1 MTLEQLQE
9 KLKFLYDDDVR
20 KDISIYATTPTTGL
34 RLFNIENQFLDELKV
49 AFIEEIKAVTDN
61 PSDNFTLENYSSSTK
76 RLDAIYLY
84 DISDQLKPEMQSLK
98 DVKESVDLD
107 NFVVNPENS
116 IDQVNGLYIVIKS
129 AEHVISL
136 YKHIFGVDKIY
147 AQRNLFIVRSHDQF
161 VKQTESML
169 RISSSFQMLCVDD
182 EIIMTDIQK
191 LERIMDLKEVLT
203 NRAAEHIATI
213 VNERQLVKD
222 SVQLERVSK
231 EPIMAKK
238 LIHALTDGKV
248 FSQNISNDA
257 IIAFARS
264 KGAKLNMSFEGNQF
278 DLKNKIEAKRF
289 IKLID
294 DDYLTSELTR
304 EDYDANQKQEL

>member
-1 MTLEQLQE
+1 MQL
-9 KLKFLYDDDVR
+9 LKQVKTIIEPD
-20 KDISIYATTPTTGL
+20 
-34 RLFNIENQFLDELKV
+34 LFVI
-49 AFIEEIKAVTDN
+49 
-61 PSDNFTLENYSSSTK
+61 
-76 RLDAIYLY
+76 
-84 DISDQLKPEMQSLK
+84 
-98 DVKESVDLD
+98 
-107 NFVVNPENS
+107 NPENS
-116 IDQVNGLYIVIKS
+116 IDQVNGLYIAIRS
-129 AEHVISL
+129 ANHVISL

-147 AQRNLFIVRSHDQF
+147 AQKSWFLVHSNEQF
-161 VKQTESML
+161 VKQQESML
-169 RISSSFQMLCVDD
+169 RISPTFQMLCVDD

-203 NRAAEHIATI
+203 NRAAEHIAKI

-231 EPIMAKK
+231 EPTMAKK
-238 LIHALTDGKV
+238 LIQALREGKV
-248 FSQNISNDA
+248 FSQNISNAA

>member
-1 MTLEQLQE
+1 MTLEELHE
-9 KLKFLYDDDVR
+9 KLSFLYDKNVE
-20 KDISIYATTPTTGL
+20 KNISIYATTPTTPL
-34 RLFNIENQFLDELKV
+34 CLFNIEDQFLHELKKM
-49 AFIEEIKAVTDN
+49 FIEEIKEVTDN
-61 PSDNFTLENYSSSTK
+61 QSPNFTLENYSSSTK
-76 RLDAIYLY
+76 QLDAIFQY
-84 DISDQLKPEMQSLK
+84 DLQDDLRPEMQLMK
-98 DVKESVDLD
+98 DVKTIIEPNL
-107 NFVVNPENS
+107 FVINPENS
-116 IDQVNGLYIVIKS
+116 IDQVNGLYIVIRS
-129 AEHVISL
+129 ANHVISL

-147 AQRNLFIVRSHDQF
+147 AQKSWFLVHSNEQF
-161 VKQTESML
+161 VKQKESML
-169 RISSSFQMLCVDD
+169 RISPTFQMLCVDD
-182 EIIMTDIQK
+182 DIIMTDIQK

-213 VNERQLVKD
+213 VNQRQLVKD

-231 EPIMAKK
+231 EPTMAKK
-238 LIHALTDGKV
+238 LIHALTAGKV
-248 FSQNISNDA
+248 FSQNISNAA

>member
-116 IDQVNGLYIVIKS
+116 IDLVNGLYIVIKS
-129 AEHVISL
+129 DEHVISL

-169 RISSSFQMLCVDD
+169 RISSSFQMLYVDD

-203 NRAAEHIATI
+203 NRAVEHIATI

-231 EPIMAKK
+231 EPTMAKK

-248 FSQNISNDA
+248 FSQKISNAA

-264 KGAKLNMSFEGNQF
+264 KSAKLNMSFEGNQF

-294 DDYLTSELTR
+294 DDYLTSELTK

>member
-1 MTLEQLQE
+1 MTLEELHE
-9 KLKFLYDDDVR
+9 KLSFLYDNNVE
-20 KDISIYATTPTTGL
+20 KNISIYATTPTTPL
-34 RLFNIENQFLDELKV
+34 CLFNIEDQFLHELKKM
-49 AFIEEIKAVTDN
+49 FIEEIKEVTDN
-61 PSDNFTLENYSSSTK
+61 QSPNFTLENYSSSTK
-76 RLDAIYLY
+76 QLDAIFQY
-84 DISDQLKPEMQSLK
+84 DLQDDLRPEMQLMK
-98 DVKESVDLD
+98 DVQAIIEPNL
-107 NFVVNPENS
+107 FVINPENS
-116 IDQVNGLYIVIKS
+116 IDQVNGLYIVIRS
-129 AEHVISL
+129 ANHVISL

-231 EPIMAKK
+231 EPTMAKK

-248 FSQNISNDA
+248 FSQNISNA
-257 IIAFARS
+257 VIIDFAQR
-264 KGAKLNMSFEGNQF
+264 KNAKLNMSFNGNQF
-278 DLKNKIEAKRF
+278 DLTNKAEARRF

-294 DDYLTSELTR
+294 DDYLTSGLTQ